1 MANKRHT
8 TKTEVRTHAVR
19 RVKAASTYD
28 VDIGQE
34 FKDIKSAIQHLR
46 DDLNEWKTIFNSQLT
61 RLNDNMASALKTI
74 SNHEIR
80 LTELENKALK
90 SETEKKTI
98 SEMAK
103 FGWWAAK
110 ALIGATILVT
120 SILGTAEAWKIF
132 FGN

>member
-1 MANKRHT
+1 MANKRQT
-8 TKTEVRTHAVR
+8 TKTELRTHAVR
-19 RVKAASTYD
+19 RVKAVSTYD

-34 FKDIKSAIQHLR
+34 FKDIKSAIQHFR
-46 DDLNEWKTIFNSQLT
+46 DDLNEWKAIFNSQLT

-80 LTELENKALK
+80 LTELENKALM

-103 FGWWAAK
+103 FGWWVAK

-120 SILGTAEAWKIF
+120 SVLGTTEAWKIF